1 MENSLCRSQR
11 WALETVNIKSKCI
24 KNMMWVAG
32 SGRLMREFQL
42 CTSLMAAIDN
52 MLMFIQNIPYQLYTF
67 LLIYLCS
74 DTEGR

>member
-1 MENSLCRSQR
+1 
-11 WALETVNIKSKCI
+11 
-24 KNMMWVAG
+24 MWVAG

-74 DTEGR
+74 NTEGR